1 MVLGRMTTGPTSE
14 AEARIRED
22 ERADE
27 RARVALAASAATPT
41 TPAKPRHGPMAWIRQ
56 LVRRA

>member
-27 RARVALAASAATPT
+27 RARAVVAAYAAATT
-41 TPAKPRHGPMAWIRQ
+41 ATKPLHGLMAWIRR

>member
-1 MVLGRMTTGPTSE
+1 MVLGRMTTGPTTE

-27 RARVALAASAATPT
+27 RARAVVEKAADAATTPT
-41 TPAKPRHGPMAWIRQ
+41 KPWHGLRAWIRR
-56 LVRRA
+56 LGRRA